1 MSENL
6 YAHIERAT
14 PDDCDAVVLEDD
26 AGHTFSWRQLHAATA
41 RCAALLRALGAMP
54 GDRIAVQVDKS
65 PQSLFL
71 YLGCLRA
78 GLIYLPLNTAYQR
91 SELSY
96 FLADAEPAIVVC
108 RPQSQAEIRALG
120 APAANVLTLDEQGEG
135 SLEQAAASMQP
146 DFTTCA
152 VDADDLA
159 AIIYTS
165 GTTGRSKGA
174 MVTHRNL
181 VSNARTLVD
190 YWGFSARDVLLH
202 ALPIFHVHGLFV
214 ANHCALLSGARMLW
228 HRRFDAQAVLRDLPR
243 ATVLMGVPTF
253 YTRLLADAA
262 FGPAVCPSMRLF
274 ISGSAPLQMETFQQ
288 FEARIGQRILER
300 YGMSE
305 AGMITSNPLEGERK
319 GGTVGLPLP
328 GVSVRIA
335 DEADRALPQGA
346 VGGIQIRGSNVFRGY
361 WRMPEKTREEFTADG
376 WFRTGDVGLFD
387 PQGYLSIV
395 GRAKDLIITGGY
407 NVYPKEIELVI
418 DAIPGVL
425 ESAVIGLPHPDFGE
439 AVTAV
444 VVPRPGADLS
454 ESRVIEHVKRELA
467 NYKVPKRVILLADLP
482 RNAMGKVQKNVLR
495 QRYGA

>member
-1 MSENL
+1 VSENL
-6 YAHIERAT
+6 YAQIESAT
-14 PDDCDAVVLEDD
+14 PGERDAVVLQDD
-26 AGHTFSWRQLHAATA
+26 TGQTFTWRQLHATTGRYAT
-41 RCAALLRALGAMP
+41 LLRSLGASP

-65 PQSLFL
+65 AQSLFL

-78 GLIYLPLNTAYQR
+78 GLVYVPLNTAYQR

-96 FLADAEPAIVVC
+96 FLADAEPALVVC
-108 RPQSQAEIRALG
+108 RPQSQAEIGALG
-120 APAANVLTLDEQGEG
+120 APAARILTLDEQGEG
-135 SLEQAAASMQP
+135 SLVQAAASRP
-146 DFTTCA
+146 ADFPAVA
-152 VDADDLA
+152 VDRDDLA

-174 MVTHRNL
+174 MLTHRNL
-181 VSNARTLVD
+181 LSNARTLVD

-228 HRRFDAQAVLRDLPR
+228 HRKFDAQAVLRDLPR

-253 YTRLLADAA
+253 YTRLLADPA
-262 FGPAVCPSMRLF
+262 FGPALCPQMRLF
-274 ISGSAPLQMETFQQ
+274 ISGSAPLPMETFQT
-288 FEARIGQRILER
+288 FEARMGQRILER

-305 AGMITSNPLEGERK
+305 AGMITSNPLQGERK

-346 VGGIQIRGSNVFRGY
+346 VGGIQILGSSVFRGY
-361 WRMPEKTREEFTADG
+361 WRMPEKTREEFSADG
-376 WFRTGDVGLFD
+376 WFRTGDVGVFD
-387 PQGYLSIV
+387 ADGYLSIV
-395 GRAKDLIITGGY
+395 GRAKDLIISGGY

-444 VVPRPGADLS
+444 VVRRPGAQLS
-454 ESRVIEHVKRELA
+454 EAQIIERVKAELA
-467 NYKVPKRVILLADLP
+467 NYKVPRRVILLADLP